1 MGLKFTMNERLETI
15 QKLDETILENTKGRD
30 IEKEVEDCREFC
42 AKVYRILARIDW
54 SLEDAKNSVH
64 LGTSPSF
71 SQINNNVR
79 SNEGVKA
86 KLPKL
91 ELKSFSGKYE
101 NGRVYGTL
109 LNLHLTETLDISRI
123 QKFTYLKSC
132 VTGVVESAITGLPLT
147 EDNYETAIDIL
158 RDRFGKPELLISNHM
173 DALVKLPIV
182 SSVHETKKLLDL
194 YDKIDRDKHSKF
206 EGTRHRIRVLWKFIS
221 SSCNGENSF

>member
-1 MGLKFTMNERLETI
+1 MNERLEII

-101 NGRVYGTL
+101 EWQSLWDTFESA
-109 LNLHLTETLDISRI
+109 LNRNTGHFKNPKIHLFEELCDRRSRI
-123 QKFTYLKSC
+123 C
-132 VTGVVESAITGLPLT
+132 
-147 EDNYETAIDIL
+147 NYWVA
-158 RDRFGKPELLISNHM
+158 SQ
-173 DALVKLPIV
+173 
-182 SSVHETKKLLDL
+182 
-194 YDKIDRDKHSKF
+194 
-206 EGTRHRIRVLWKFIS
+206 
-221 SSCNGENSF
+221 

>member
-79 SNEGVKA
+79 SNDGVKA

-91 ELKSFSGKYE
+91 ELKSFSGNCTR

-109 LNLHLTETLDISRI
+109 
-123 QKFTYLKSC
+123 
-132 VTGVVESAITGLPLT
+132 ESAITGLPLT
-147 EDNYETAIDIL
+147 EENYETAIDIL
-158 RDRFGKPELLISNHM
+158 RDRFGKPELLIFNHM
-173 DALVKLPIV
+173 DALLKLPIV
-182 SSVHETKKLLDL
+182 SSVHETKKLRDL
-194 YDKIDRDKHSKF
+194 YDKIDRDKHSNF

-221 SSCNGENSF
+221 TSLNGENFL